1 MKGGTS
7 ATRDS
12 PRDDG
17 AWSGHP
23 WHGYGLGGWSC
34 ELERQADKA
43 LPAECF
49 VLGSELSR
57 IRRGDVWMNT
67 PIDRSEGHAAG
78 SGT

>member
-1 MKGGTS
+1 MTG
-7 ATRDS
+7 ATPAARDP

-23 WHGYGLGGWSC
+23 RHGYDLGGWPR
-34 ELERQADKA
+34 ELECQADKA

-57 IRRGDVWMNT
+57 IRRVT
-67 PIDRSEGHAAG
+67 
-78 SGT
+78 SG